1 MKKMDP
7 IFLQNILFTLIVA
20 IMIIAPIFLILRY
33 RMQNK
38 KQAEK
43 HDLELKTIA
52 RQWEDKNGRQNHR
65 E

>member
-33 RMQNK
+33 RTQNK

-43 HDLELKTIA
+43 HDLELKAIS
-52 RQWEDKNGRQNHR
+52 RQWEEKNGQQNQR
-65 E
+65 D

>member
-20 IMIIAPIFLILRY
+20 LMIIVPIFLIIRY

-38 KQAEK
+38 KQSQK
-43 HDLELKTIA
+43 HEMELRAIA
-52 RQWEDKNGRQNHR
+52 RQWENKK
-65 E
+65 